1 MKNYEYVLFDLDGT
15 LTDPKVGITKSVAY
29 ALKAFGIE
37 VEDLDS
43 LCRFIGPPLQ
53 GAFMEYYDMS
63 AEEGER
69 AVEIYREYFRPY
81 GVYENTVYEGIPE
94 LLSDLYERKK
104 YLIVASSKP
113 TVFVETVLKHFDLYR
128 YFKVVVGSELN
139 GERVDKAEV
148 IEYALQK
155 AGITDKAK
163 ALMIGDR
170 EHDIIGARK
179 NGIATVGVTYGYG
192 GFEEL
197 QVSGADVIVESVKE
211 LEELLKTC

>member
-1 MKNYEYVLFDLDGT
+1 
-15 LTDPKVGITKSVAY
+15 
-29 ALKAFGIE
+29 
-37 VEDLDS
+37 
-43 LCRFIGPPLQ
+43 
-53 GAFMEYYDMS
+53 MEYYDMS

-211 LEELLKTC
+211 LEELLQTC